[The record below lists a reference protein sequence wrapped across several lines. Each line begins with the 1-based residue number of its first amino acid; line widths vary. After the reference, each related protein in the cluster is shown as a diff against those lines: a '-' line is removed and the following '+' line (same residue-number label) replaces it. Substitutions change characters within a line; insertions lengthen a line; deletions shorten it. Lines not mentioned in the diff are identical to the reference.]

1 MINQNRTFALM
12 ATAFVIGAA
21 VAASILGARS
31 QAAISAVAPSATEM
45 QFLMQ
50 KPLWFYVTT
59 TIKTPTSEQITAHLN
74 HQVDLEKRG
83 IMFAA
88 GPVTDV
94 NGKAEY
100 GLVVVRAQSAE
111 EAKHIADSDPMHIN
125 GLRTYTLHQW
135 NLHEGHID
143 FGIDFHDSHVTAK

>member
-1 MINQNRTFALM
+1 MISQTRAFALM
-12 ATAFVIGAA
+12 ASAFVAGG
-21 VAASILGARS
+21 VVVASILGAWS
-31 QAAISAVAPSATEM
+31 QAAMPAVGPGAPEM
-45 QFLMQ
+45 HFLMQ
-50 KPLWFYVTT
+50 KPLWFYITT
-59 TIKTPTSEQITAHLN
+59 TIKTPTPEQMTAHLN
-74 HQVDLEKRG
+74 HQVDLEKKG

-111 EAKHIADSDPMHIN
+111 EAKQIADSDPMHIN

-135 NLHEGHID
+135 DLHEGHID
-143 FGIDFHDSHVTAK
+143 LGIDFHDSHVTAK